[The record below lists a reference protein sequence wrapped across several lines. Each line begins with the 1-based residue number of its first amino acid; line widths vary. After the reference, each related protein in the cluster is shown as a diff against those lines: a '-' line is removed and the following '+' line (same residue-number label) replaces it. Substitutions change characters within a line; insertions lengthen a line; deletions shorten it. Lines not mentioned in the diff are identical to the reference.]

1 MRYLNSSELSMF
13 HDSLLRMFGKHATNI
28 GQDSWGFPSGI
39 HYCDTYSF
47 NTKYGTL
54 HVGHDDFIE
63 AKRWWIPITL
73 EEQVY
78 GDQLPIAFEMC
89 IPKTRN
95 MQVSVHYA
103 IDDNN
108 VVHILHKGK
117 FTVGHGSVSMSDFFD
132 YYQKYPGKWQL
143 MKFNYYDYLLLAKVN
158 LVLADADFTQLL
170 DSLAEFTRYIPNYKS
185 NYRQ

>member
-1 MRYLNSSELSMF
+1 MRYLNSSELSKF

-39 HYCDTYSF
+39 NYCDTYSF

-54 HVGHDDFIE
+54 HVGHDDFTE

-95 MQVSVHYA
+95 VQVSVHYA

-108 VVHILHKGK
+108 IVYILHKGK

-132 YYQKYPGKWQL
+132 YYQKHPGKWQL
-143 MKFNYYDYLLLAKVN
+143 IKFNYYDYLLLAKVN